1 VSSVADPFVYVSIP
15 ATPQHVHVLRTVAGG
30 VAARLDATL
39 DEIEDLR
46 LAVDEAAGG
55 MLAAGPAATLHLSID
70 PSERRVKVRMATDA
84 QLNGQG
90 DAWSPAEARGS
101 FSAQILAALVDDL
114 SFEAD
119 EGHPSITFTMPL
131 GSSRDR

>member
-1 VSSVADPFVYVSIP
+1 VSPVADPFVYVSIP

-55 MLAAGPAATLHLSID
+55 MLAAGPAATLHLSMD
-70 PSERRVKVRMATDA
+70 PAERRVNVRLATDA
-84 QLNGQG
+84 QVNGQ
-90 DAWSPAEARGS
+90 WSPVEARGS

-119 EGHPSITFTMPL
+119 EGHPSITFSVSL